1 MGPKIDFSKA
11 ILDAAASTCHVDSVM
26 SAERMLVKSY
36 VDTYIFYFLF
46 FLPLNIICIPE
57 NDNEA
62 T

>member
-46 FLPLNIICIPE
+46 FIFFTFEHHFYPRK
-57 NDNEA
+57 
-62 T
+62 